1 VPRAAAG
8 AGHREEPRAFTTE
21 RNRVAFGFVHL
32 GEVAALTPD
41 KPAVIMAGS
50 GKVITFR
57 ELDEESNRL
66 ARLLR
71 AEGLRPGDHVA
82 FMLENHPSFL
92 AIAWAAQRS
101 GLYYTAISSRLRAD
115 ELAYIIDNCG
125 ARVFISSARVAEVA
139 AAVGEVTPG
148 VTLRLM
154 AGGTHPGFDSYEER
168 IAAHPPTPV
177 EDECEGVDMLYS
189 SGTTGRP
196 KGVKPALSKAPVGT
210 PNKLYEL
217 VSFLFQPDGD
227 SVYLSPAPLYHA
239 APLRYCLTFHRFGA
253 TVVVMERFDPEEA
266 LRAIERYG
274 VTHSQWVP
282 TMFIRMLKLPEETR
296 AAHDLSSLRYAV
308 HAAAPCPVEVKEQM
322 IAWWGPVLHEYYAGT
337 EGNCFVYADSKAWLE
352 HRGTV
357 GRPLLGQIH
366 VCDEKGAEL
375 PPGRTGVLYFGE
387 GPEFEYH
394 DDPVKTASSRD
405 PLGRGWTTLGDV
417 GYVDEE
423 GFLYL
428 TDRLSYMIISGGVNI
443 YPQEVENLLAVH
455 PKVADVA
462 VIGVPDAEMGEAVK
476 AVIQPM
482 EPGEAGPDLERE
494 LLDHCREHLAHY
506 KCPRSIDFRAELP
519 RHPTGKLY
527 KRLLKDEY
535 RA

>member
-1 VPRAAAG
+1 VTFSP
-8 AGHREEPRAFTTE
+8 E

-71 AEGLRPGDHVA
+71 AEGLRSGDHVA

-101 GLYYTAISSRLRAD
+101 GLYYTAISSRLRPD

-125 ARVFISSARVAEVA
+125 ARVFISSAQVAQVA

-154 AGGTHPGFDSYEER
+154 AGGTSPGFDSYEER

-196 KGVKPALSKAPVGT
+196 KGVKPTLSKAPVGT

-308 HAAAPCPVEVKEQM
+308 HAAAPCPAEVKEQM

-337 EGNCFVYADSKAWLE
+337 EGNCFVYADSKTWLE

-357 GRPLLGQIH
+357 GRPLLGRIH
-366 VCDEKGAEL
+366 VCDEEGTEL

-462 VIGVPDAEMGEAVK
+462 VIGVPDPEMGEAVK

-482 EPGEAGPDLERE
+482 EPGEAGPELERE

-535 RA
+535 WA